1 MILAHSCQLV
11 PCKIPQEAGQHHPNS
26 MIEGYS
32 SRNRRNFLLSFGHVM
47 FCYSHLPRSAVAR
60 CLTIPLRSSRWRS
73 DPGVS
78 GTSWNRQR
86 QTADLD
92 SYSTVVYTFY
102 SKYMQTRIYSV
113 CFLVCYEILKSNQHD
128 TDFTH
133 SDFAFVITFRN
144 ITLNVSILDSEFDKP
159 FGKKNCCLIF
169 FSRVSSFF
177 PSPWDS
183 HRRNTYCGSYHL
195 LVWEE

>member
-1 MILAHSCQLV
+1 MSV
-11 PCKIPQEAGQHHPNS
+11 GSTHPNIS
-26 MIEGYS
+26 SCSCDSCTFLSTCPLQNPPRSGPASSQLHDSGAS
-32 SRNRRNFLLSFGHVM
+32 SRNRRNFLLSFRHVM

-113 CFLVCYEILKSNQHD
+113 CFLVCYEILKSNHHD
-128 TDFTH
+128 TDFY
-133 SDFAFVITFRN
+133 
-144 ITLNVSILDSEFDKP
+144 
-159 FGKKNCCLIF
+159 
-169 FSRVSSFF
+169 SF
-177 PSPWDS
+177 
-183 HRRNTYCGSYHL
+183 
-195 LVWEE
+195 